1 MVGARGFTRPIPGT
15 RPSGSPCCA
24 RLVQNRSRRF
34 CELLSSV
41 QLLVS
46 IIIKKATA
54 RVAIFMMVGARGFE
68 PPTPSSRTKC
78 ATRLRHAPTEGGYF
92 NESRRVLEVNPSPA
106 SDPVNS
112 LTKKSQ
118 ARGPGFSSRFL
129 KIRSGSSDQCESPK
143 EKRRRCA
150 ILRDRH
156 PGRPA

>member
-1 MVGARGFTRPIPGT
+1 MVEARGFTKYFHVLRPM
-15 RPSGSPCCA
+15 GSLRCA
-24 RLVQNRSRRF
+24 KLLKIRSRRF
-34 CELLSSV
+34 CEPPSSV